1 MPRLMLASILLL
13 LLTNVVVLSGVAY
26 NRSGEPLS
34 SIELTERELTVK
46 RYYSRMDEDSSTRV
60 LLNWRVLTDDMESGF
75 FYGRYRHPAWLDEV
89 KLSNLGFDLEKI
101 KDNKAKYLY
110 QWDTHATDAVLVLE
124 YQGDS
129 YRKTLTFA
137 EQLLEQMRKSVANDP
152 GDTSLVKKLKRYEDH
167 FVDLKVSETRLYIID
182 AGLDKQ
188 ELLEKYSDKSK
199 YILLRGE
206 ISLTWDDDEIVG
218 AIRHLYIDEMHVP
231 LPFSQV
237 LVDLIGNDADYAY
250 RAEPIP
256 PRYKVRLNVGK
267 RLEPWIE
274 LIK

>member
-13 LLTNVVVLSGVAY
+13 LLTNIVVLSGVAY

-34 SIELTERELTVK
+34 SIELTERELSVQ

-60 LLNWRVLTDDMESGF
+60 SLNWRVLSDDMESGF
-75 FYGRYRHPAWLDEV
+75 FYGGYRHPAWLDEV
-89 KLSNLGFDLEKI
+89 KLSNLGFDLDKI
-101 KDNKAKYLY
+101 KRNKDKYLY
-110 QWDTHATDAVLVLE
+110 QWDTHAIDAILVLE

-137 EQLLEQMRKSVANDP
+137 EQLLDQMRKNAANDP
-152 GDTSLVKKLKRYEDH
+152 GDKSLAKKIKQYEDH
-167 FVDLKVSETRLYIID
+167 FVDLKVSETRLYAID

-188 ELLEKYSDKSK
+188 VLLEKYSDKSK
-199 YILLRGE
+199 YMLLRGE
-206 ISLTWDDDEIVG
+206 ISLTWDDDEIAG
-218 AIRHLYIDEMHVP
+218 TIHHLYIDEVHVP

-256 PRYKVRLNVGK
+256 PRYKVRLNLGK